1 MVVLS
6 IIGIIIALILVALFV
21 QYSNKQSQRAYNYEI
36 FNAGNFIISVLGYLA
51 IYFGNGWYS
60 DALKEHGDLLNGEL
74 LMGIGGLFLLG
85 VVYINI
91 KNTSLFYGLVMSV
104 VTEIFYAAATP
115 VVLLVLLM
123 AAAFFAETKP
133 VYNIND

>member
-21 QYSNKQSQRAYNYEI
+21 QYSNKHSQRAYNYEI
-36 FNAGNFIISVLGYLA
+36 FNAGNFIVSVLGYLA

>member
-6 IIGIIIALILVALFV
+6 IIGIIITLILVA
-21 QYSNKQSQRAYNYEI
+21 QYSNEQSQRAYNYEI